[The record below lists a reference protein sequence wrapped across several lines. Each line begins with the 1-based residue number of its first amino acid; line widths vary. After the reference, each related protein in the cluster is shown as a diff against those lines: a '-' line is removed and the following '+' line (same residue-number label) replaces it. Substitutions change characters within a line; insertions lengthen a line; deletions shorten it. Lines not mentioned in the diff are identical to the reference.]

1 MKKYSTLLL
10 SSALL
15 LASLANGPQV
25 LAQDVEKSPQ
35 TTTTETT
42 TSQATTSQVPIPSS
56 TTNGS
61 SAVIESSTIGQLNQS
76 VTTQQNGNTLSIFYQ
91 RSAQQ
96 KGLKIDYAIWS
107 YENGQDDLRWVR
119 AQDYQT
125 DIDLQDFKAG
135 QYIIHTY
142 ITIDEKPVF
151 LQGLDVNITR
161 PKPSITS
168 SISEQAVLDIAVH
181 NISPDVKEVLLPV
194 WSNVNG
200 QDDLKWY
207 TAQRQANGTY
217 TARIF

>member
-76 VTTQQNGNTLSIFYQ
+76 VTT
-91 RSAQQ
+91 
-96 KGLKIDYAIWS
+96 
-107 YENGQDDLRWVR
+107 
-119 AQDYQT
+119 
-125 DIDLQDFKAG
+125 
-135 QYIIHTY
+135 
-142 ITIDEKPVF
+142 
-151 LQGLDVNITR
+151 
-161 PKPSITS
+161 
-168 SISEQAVLDIAVH
+168 
-181 NISPDVKEVLLPV
+181 
-194 WSNVNG
+194 
-200 QDDLKWY
+200 
-207 TAQRQANGTY
+207 
-217 TARIF
+217 